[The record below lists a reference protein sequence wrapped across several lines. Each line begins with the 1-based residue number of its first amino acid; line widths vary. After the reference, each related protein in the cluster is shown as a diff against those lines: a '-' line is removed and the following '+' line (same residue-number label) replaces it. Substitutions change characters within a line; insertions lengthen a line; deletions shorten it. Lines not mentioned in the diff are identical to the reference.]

1 MAGDRYGTPDDEL
14 EIERIRLDKLAE
26 TLDPYT
32 FEALLRAG
40 IAPGHD
46 VLEAG
51 AGNGSVAVWM
61 ADTVGPTGS
70 VLSLDIDVRFHAE
83 VPGHAEVREF
93 DLETDELPREA
104 FDLVHARAVLQH
116 LPTREDVLARLV
128 DALRPGGHL
137 IVEDGVFLGFAE
149 QVLEEPYRAIHTVMS
164 AGTQEEWRDP
174 NFGLR
179 LIDQMRRLGLVDL
192 QADGHVW
199 TMRPGEAGGDWWFL
213 ALERALPRLV
223 AAGVTTEEMAAATLR
238 QVGNPEF
245 RMLSPVHLSALGRK
259 PA

>member
-1 MAGDRYGTPDDEL
+1 MADKRYETSDDEL
-14 EIERIRLDKLAE
+14 EIEQIRLGKLAE
-26 TLDPYT
+26 TLDPHT
-32 FEALLRAG
+32 FKVLVRAG

-51 AGNGSVAVWM
+51 AGNGSVTVWI
-61 ADTVGPTGS
+61 ADKVGPTGS

-83 VPGHAEVREF
+83 VPEHAEVREF
-93 DLETDELPREA
+93 DLETDELPRES
-104 FDLVHARAVLQH
+104 FDLIHARAVLQH

-137 IVEDGVFLGFAE
+137 VIEDGVFLGFAE
-149 QVLEEPYRAIHTVMS
+149 QALEEPYRAIHAVMS
-164 AGTQEEWRDP
+164 AGTQEKWREP

-223 AAGVTTEEMAAATLR
+223 AAGVTTEEMAAAALR
-238 QVGNPEF
+238 QVSNPEF
-245 RMLSPVHLSALGRK
+245 SMLSPVHLSALGRK
-259 PA
+259 PS

>member
-1 MAGDRYGTPDDEL
+1 
-14 EIERIRLDKLAE
+14 
-26 TLDPYT
+26 
-32 FEALLRAG
+32 
-40 IAPGHD
+40 
-46 VLEAG
+46 
-51 AGNGSVAVWM
+51 
-61 ADTVGPTGS
+61 
-70 VLSLDIDVRFHAE
+70 
-83 VPGHAEVREF
+83 
-93 DLETDELPREA
+93 
-104 FDLVHARAVLQH
+104 
-116 LPTREDVLARLV
+116 
-128 DALRPGGHL
+128 
-137 IVEDGVFLGFAE
+137 VEDGVFLGFAE
-149 QVLEEPYRAIHTVMS
+149 QVLEEPYRAIHAVMS